1 MSLDLSKFKP
11 GQQVVCTVEKL
22 PRTEDAEST
31 IMRLMRRDSGNR
43 RALRRAQVVRKQ
55 RLNVYNR
62 GNRMWTSREKPAQV
76 VLALPGQSWTMYFT
90 ADSLGDLHAVSKYIS
105 IKSA

>member
-1 MSLDLSKFKP
+1 LEIRGRPASHLNPIRFGGVRSDFRGIDYVSR
-11 GQQVVCTVEKL
+11 C
-22 PRTEDAEST
+22 
-31 IMRLMRRDSGNR
+31 RDSGNR